1 MLEEWL
7 DSARPAAIQP
17 ESRAATA
24 TALAVRAGGLALQM
38 FEGTSVTWKADD
50 SMLTGADGAV
60 QDMLDREIGAAF
72 PADGI
77 LGEEGLF
84 RDGCDGADTY
94 WWVVDPI
101 DGTNNFGRGLPGFSV
116 SIGVLQGG
124 RPVAGA
130 VYDPVARSLY
140 TAAIGEG
147 AWLNGRRLHVPPT
160 PLSSRSLFTIRSPF
174 EGDVPPA
181 VQRWL
186 TRYRL
191 RRFGSTALQLCY
203 VASGALAFVH
213 DHKFALWD
221 VAGAAIVLLEAG
233 GALTDLQGRDLF
245 PIDPRTYGGGA
256 LGCLAGNRRAHAEAL
271 RELTS

>member
-7 DSARPAAIQP
+7 DSARPAAVQP

-24 TALAVRAGGLALQM
+24 AALAVRAGGLALQM

-60 QDMLDREIGAAF
+60 QDMLDREIGATF

-84 RDGCDGADTY
+84 RHGCDGADTY
-94 WWVVDPI
+94 WWVIDPI

-116 SIGVLQGG
+116 SIGVVHRG

-140 TAAIGEG
+140 TGAIGEG
-147 AWLNGRRLHVPPT
+147 AWLNGRRLYVPPT
-160 PLSSRSLFTIRSPF
+160 PLSSRSPSFTITSSPSGTWPGRPSCCSRRAVRSPIRRDAICF
-174 EGDVPPA
+174 PSIPGRTA
-181 VQRWL
+181 VAR
-186 TRYRL
+186 
-191 RRFGSTALQLCY
+191 S
-203 VASGALAFVH
+203 VAWRGTV
-213 DHKFALWD
+213 
-221 VAGAAIVLLEAG
+221 GPMP
-233 GALTDLQGRDLF
+233 T
-245 PIDPRTYGGGA
+245 P
-256 LGCLAGNRRAHAEAL
+256 
-271 RELTS
+271 